1 MMAEKKQPKNIL
13 SQGSNAAEAA
23 EAAETSKTTEATE
36 TSKTAETAEATHQFS
51 EQPAGLDK
59 QIDKLENRRSKKEPL
74 RAEGNLFGQRVRVLT
89 EKLLTRSLSGAI
101 YAITVLACL
110 YVGHDATTV
119 LIAATGWV
127 CCSEFFHIC
136 RLGGRMPNEPLG
148 LTFAVVF
155 PVLARFGFYGMF
167 SSLLILLI
175 LCGAWYVLTPR
186 ANLADVAVTCFGPI
200 YTSLAYSTIVMLRS
214 YEPSFSVPWLTL
226 AVMVS
231 VWANDSFAFLIGSKF
246 GKHKMAPRIS
256 PHKSWE
262 GFYGGLIGSVLVW
275 VLISTLSPTFH
286 MPIWWGVVAGLFEGI
301 FAVVG
306 DLFESRI
313 KRGVGIKDSGS
324 IMPGHGGL
332 LDRSDSMIFGSVAA
346 LLFLNFSFYFLGAFL
361 LV

>member
-1 MMAEKKQPKNIL
+1 MMAEKKQLKNIL
-13 SQGSNAAEAA
+13 SQGSHATGAAG
-23 EAAETSKTTEATE
+23 AAETSKAV
-36 TSKTAETAEATHQFS
+36 ETAEATHQFS

-101 YAITVLACL
+101 YAIIVLACL

-155 PVLARFGFYGMF
+155 PVLAHFGFYGMF

-200 YTSLAYSTIVMLRS
+200 YTSLAYSTIVMFRS

-286 MPIWWGVVAGLFEGI
+286 MPIWWGVVAGLFE
-301 FAVVG
+301 VVG